1 MPKKIYSDLQILKQ
15 LKDIPKP
22 DDYGKVITRMRE
34 LRRIISQ
41 KRCITPNIRREL
53 ANRLNE
59 FVII

>member
-41 KRCITPNIRREL
+41 KRL
-53 ANRLNE
+53 
-59 FVII
+59 